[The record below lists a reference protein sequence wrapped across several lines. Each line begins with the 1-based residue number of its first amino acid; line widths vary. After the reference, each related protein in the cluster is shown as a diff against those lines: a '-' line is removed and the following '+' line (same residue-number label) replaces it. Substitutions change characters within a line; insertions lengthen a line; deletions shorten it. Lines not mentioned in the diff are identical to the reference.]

1 MGATMTKSQELGV
14 IKEGAIQY
22 KKADIREVSVQF
34 IGNTAILLNKIQLT
48 AIVGGNEVINPFV
61 VTEVYVFENNNWTL
75 GSMSFTKL
83 LTP

>member
-1 MGATMTKSQELGV
+1 
-14 IKEGAIQY
+14 
-22 KKADIREVSVQF
+22 VQF
-34 IGNTAILLNKIQLT
+34 IGDTAILLNKIQLT

-61 VTEVYVFENNNWTL
+61 VTEVYAFENNNWTL